1 MSKFNQGDTAFIV
14 ESHHFI
20 REVKII
26 KCSGGMYT
34 IKFIDSTG
42 GIKVREHRLFSSKE
56 EAESSIK
63 N

>member
-14 ESHHFI
+14 ENNRFI
-20 REVKII
+20 KEVKII
-26 KCSGGMYT
+26 KYSGGMYT

-56 EAESSIK
+56 EAKNSIK
-63 N
+63 K